1 MENDK
6 AKGSVAD
13 TPVKLTSEEI
23 TKLAMEHTR
32 IVEAFAAKFD
42 GHYLDWS
49 AQLEDYREWLEEM
62 EDHLTRAEEL
72 VRTLGGTEDAVA
84 KAREEKK

>member
-1 MENDK
+1 MRSEK

-23 TKLAMEHTR
+23 TRLAMEHTR

-42 GHYLDWS
+42 GHYLDFS
-49 AQLEDYREWLEEM
+49 AQITDYREWLEEM
-62 EDHLTRAEEL
+62 EKHLARAEEL
-72 VRTLGGTEDAVA
+72 VQAL
-84 KAREEKK
+84 EEKK

>member
-1 MENDK
+1 MEDDE

-32 IVEAFAAKFD
+32 IVEAFAAEFE
-42 GHYLDWS
+42 GHYLDLS
-49 AQLEDYREWLEEM
+49 VQLKDYRKWLEEM
-62 EDHLTRAEEL
+62 DDHLTRAEEL
-72 VRTLGGTEDAVA
+72 VRTLGGNDGNN
-84 KAREEKK
+84 

>member
-1 MENDK
+1 MRSDK

-23 TKLAMEHTR
+23 TKLAMEHAR
-32 IVEAFAAKFD
+32 IVEAFAANFN
-42 GHYLDWS
+42 GHYLDLS
-49 AQLEDYREWLEEM
+49 VQLKDYREWLEEM
-62 EDHLTRAEEL
+62 ENHLTRAEEL